1 MTATL
6 PARPH
11 LEHLKKQA
19 KELLRDQRAGDRP
32 LRGDRRGSGTGRR
45 NDGWTGGCGAMASS
59 SVPFTLVQLHLGA
72 EVHANIIPVG
82 TFSVGCIRS

>member
-32 LRGDRRGSGTGRR
+32 LRGDRSQRFMEEGAVIDGVPVRVVEMTSGTGDAVLWHPALYHSRSF
-45 NDGWTGGCGAMASS
+45 NCI
-59 SVPFTLVQLHLGA
+59 SVPRFMRT
-72 EVHANIIPVG
+72 
-82 TFSVGCIRS
+82 